1 MAELELRV
9 QQLEAELSRMRGLT
23 SYRPLW
29 IGGGIS
35 LVCVAVVAALGLGG
49 RNRVGADEPKASR
62 AITVFQTP
70 FEVQDKDKKTVVRIE
85 DEPTPALWL
94 FGKKGESVKLVIA
107 DTGGA
112 VSIRSSSGQ
121 SPSFIG
127 YDSNGNGKLQLN
139 DKGGVPVADLTNFGS
154 QVYVSGRAV
163 AHFGISSKGEGMFM
177 LGNGNGD
184 ALVDAGVLEGR
195 GIVRAYPYSP
205 RTGEILRG
213 SNFIIGA
220 KK

>member
-1 MAELELRV
+1 MADLELRV
-9 QQLEAELSRMRGLT
+9 QQLEAELRRMRGLT
-23 SYRPLW
+23 SNRPLW
-29 IGGGIS
+29 VGGGIA
-35 LVCVAVVAALGLGG
+35 LVCVTVVAALGLGG
-49 RNRVGADEPKASR
+49 RNRVGADEPKVTR
-62 AITVFQTP
+62 ATTVFQTP

-85 DEPTPALWL
+85 DEPVPSLWL
-94 FGKKGESVKLVIA
+94 FGKKGESVRLVISE
-107 DTGGA
+107 TGGA
-112 VSIRSSSGQ
+112 LSLRSSAGQ

-127 YDSNGNGKLQLN
+127 YDTNGNGKVQLN
-139 DKGGVPVADLTNFGS
+139 DKGGLPIADLTSFGT

-184 ALVDAGVLEGR
+184 ALVDGGVLDGR